1 MRSVYYLTLRQLSGS
16 SRLAIMTVLAAM
28 PVIVMVP
35 MLGENEAPSVA
46 DFESFVLSGMM
57 IGAIVPLVV
66 LAIAVA
72 AFGNEIEDRTLANL
86 TLSPIPRWRIAL
98 AKLLAAITIAAP
110 LIALSALITAHMA
123 LLGEWTATIA
133 ITVSAVAAVAMYAS
147 MFVWLGLVS
156 AQAVALGLLYVV
168 LWEGFFSEFVA
179 GVRLLSIRHYALAL
193 MHGLDERRFATPNQM
208 SMTVALIMVTL
219 VIGGFLLLSI
229 RRLRRMDVP

>member
-1 MRSVYYLTLRQLSGS
+1 MRSVYHLTLRQLSGK

-35 MLGENEAPSVA
+35 MLGENEAPTVA

-110 LIALSALITAHMA
+110 LIALSALITAHVA

-156 AQAVALGLLYVV
+156 AQAVGLGLLYVV

-193 MHGLDERRFATPNQM
+193 MHGLDKRRFATPNQM
-208 SMTVALIMVTL
+208 SMTVALIMVTV